1 MSHIDQAF
9 INAYSDEAAVAQ
21 VSPRSASS
29 PRFAVASAPTLR
41 VFGNSTETESRVDP
55 PQVTNAARRP
65 IAEPT
70 HPQTL
75 ARSATL
81 ASSATAEDIQ
91 TLARSAT
98 LEEAEEELTLP
109 SLVGERKPLSSFAT
123 PKEAPQNVF
132 RPAFEVDEFRWP
144 AITDELVGN
153 ARHLLTPVVD
163 ALLAAASEGCSVV
176 GIAGTSRGVG
186 ASTVTMCLARMIAE
200 AGHSIAIIDGHFAK
214 PNLAAGLG
222 LEFETGWHSVLDRQ
236 IPLAE
241 CAVLSLGDRMTLIPL
256 GMNALA
262 SADRL
267 ASIQSSVIAGM
278 LRYHHEVV
286 LFDLGAADNPRQLAI
301 AQNIVEHCRLDV
313 GMVVTPTGA
322 RDLANLHGMEQLTTM
337 FGPLCLG
344 VVGNHAQ

>member
-9 INAYSDEAAVAQ
+9 INAYSDETAVAQ
-21 VSPRSASS
+21 ASPRSASS
-29 PRFAVASAPTLR
+29 PRFALASAPTLR

-55 PQVTNAARRP
+55 PQVTNEARRP
-65 IAEPT
+65 MAEPT
-70 HPQTL
+70 HQ
-75 ARSATL
+75 TL
-81 ASSATAEDIQ
+81 ASSATIQ
-91 TLARSAT
+91 
-98 LEEAEEELTLP
+98 ENHFEAEEELTLP

-153 ARHLLTPVVD
+153 AKHLLTPVVD
-163 ALLAAASEGCSVV
+163 AILAAASEGRSVV

-186 ASTVTMCLARMIAE
+186 ASTVTMCLARMIAD
-200 AGHSIAIIDGHFAK
+200 AGHGIAIIDGHFAK

-262 SADRL
+262 SAERL

-286 LFDLGAADNPRQLAI
+286 LFDLGSADHPRQLAI

-313 GMVVTPTGA
+313 GLVVTPTGA

>member
-9 INAYSDEAAVAQ
+9 INAYTDEPAVAQ
-21 VSPRSASS
+21 ASPRATSS

-41 VFGNSTETESRVDP
+41 VFGNTADTESRVDP
-55 PQVTNAARRP
+55 PVATATVRRP
-65 IAEPT
+65 LVEPT
-70 HPQTL
+70 HQV
-75 ARSATL
+75 L
-81 ASSATAEDIQ
+81 ASSATLPTSHIE
-91 TLARSAT
+91 T
-98 LEEAEEELTLP
+98 EEELTLP

-153 ARHLLTPVVD
+153 AKHLLTPVVD
-163 ALLAAASEGCSVV
+163 ALLTAAGEGRSVA
-176 GIAGTSRGVG
+176 GIAGTSRGIG
-186 ASTVTMCLARMIAE
+186 ASTVTMCLARLIAQ
-200 AGHSIAIIDGHFAK
+200 AGHSIAIVDGHFAK

-262 SADRL
+262 SAERL
-267 ASIQSSVIAGM
+267 TSIQSSVIAGM

-286 LFDLGAADNPRQLAI
+286 LFDLGSADNPRQLEVAK
-301 AQNIVEHCRLDV
+301 NIVEHCRLDV
-313 GMVVTPTGA
+313 GLVVTPTGA
-322 RDLANLHGMEQLTTM
+322 RDLANLYGMEQLATM

-344 VVGNHAQ
+344 VIGNHA

>member
-9 INAYSDEAAVAQ
+9 INAYSDEPAAAQ
-21 VSPRSASS
+21 AAPRSASS

-41 VFGNSTETESRVDP
+41 VFGNSPETESRVDP
-55 PQVTNAARRP
+55 PQVTNAAQRP
-65 IAEPT
+65 IPDPT
-70 HPQTL
+70 HQV
-75 ARSATL
+75 L
-81 ASSATAEDIQ
+81 ASSAT
-91 TLARSAT
+91 LSASRI
-98 LEEAEEELTLP
+98 EEEEELTLP

-153 ARHLLTPVVD
+153 AKHLLTPVVD
-163 ALLAAASEGCSVV
+163 ALLAAASEGRSVV

-186 ASTVTMCLARMIAE
+186 ASTVTMCLARMIAQ
-200 AGHSIAIIDGHFAK
+200 AGHGIAIIDGHFAK

-262 SADRL
+262 SAERL

-301 AQNIVEHCRLDV
+301 VRNIVEHCRLDV
-313 GMVVTPTGA
+313 GLVVTPTGA

>member
-9 INAYSDEAAVAQ
+9 INAYSDETAVAQ
-21 VSPRSASS
+21 VSPRSPSS

-41 VFGNSTETESRVDP
+41 VFGNSAESESRVDP
-55 PQVTNAARRP
+55 PQENTAARRP
-65 IAEPT
+65 LAEPT
-70 HPQTL
+70 HQ
-75 ARSATL
+75 TL
-81 ASSATAEDIQ
+81 ASSATLPA
-91 TLARSAT
+91 SHV
-98 LEEAEEELTLP
+98 EEEEELTLP

-153 ARHLLTPVVD
+153 AKHLLTPVVD
-163 ALLAAASEGCSVV
+163 ALLAAASEGRSVA

-200 AGHSIAIIDGHFAK
+200 AGHGIAIIDGHFAK

-241 CAVLSLGDRMTLIPL
+241 CAVLSLGDRITLIPL

-262 SADRL
+262 SAERL

-313 GMVVTPTGA
+313 GLVVTPTGA

-337 FGPLCLG
+337 FGSLCLG